1 MDIVKP
7 KMTTGLMKIIQ
18 HTTNYLIDKISLQEV
33 RGSLMSGAV
42 GEDRHLAELLQLLF
56 RQFKMV
62 ASLHQLLITQLNR
75 VAKSRGISENL
86 YDINEVWNQIQ
97 SVVILLLSDYFDVK
111 NASVSLPTVLDSTA
125 SLSSYFS
132 RKRPPKSQRKPNLF
146 RFEGTTHAININAYA
161 KEKKLNAPLR

>member
-1 MDIVKP
+1 
-7 KMTTGLMKIIQ
+7 MTAGLMKIVQ
-18 HTTNYLIDKISLQEV
+18 HTTNYLIDKISLHEV
-33 RGSLMSGAV
+33 RGSMMNGAV

-62 ASLHQLLITQLNR
+62 ASLHQLLISQFNR
-75 VAKSRGISENL
+75 VAKSREMTDVSI
-86 YDINEVWNQIQ
+86 YDINDVWGQVQ
-97 SVVILLLSDYFDVK
+97 SVVIVLLSDYFDVK
-111 NASVSLPTVLDSTA
+111 NAGVSLPAILDSAA

-132 RKRPPKSQRKPNLF
+132 RKRPPKAQRKPSLF